1 MFVILAVKYFYGPYS
16 IYLSIAHYHYCDSGD
31 TISFGTVSVYT
42 PFTKLLTTIN
52 ITCSN
57 QMSSAVVQNFG
68 VLCNDAISLLAP
80 LID

>member
-16 IYLSIAHYHYCDSGD
+16 IYLSIAHYHRDSGD